1 MTEGTLHTAGPWGYG
16 WETSAREWAII
27 TNSAGNIIA
36 NVNTE
41 SGPDAQS
48 VPATRKMPAEANAR
62 LIAASPDLL
71 EALRQC
77 QRVLHDLTR
86 GDKSLS
92 TLHIYTHAVEAEAR
106 ARAAIAK
113 AEGSQP

>member
-1 MTEGTLHTAGPWGYG
+1 MTEGHTRGPWKYG
-16 WETSAREWAII
+16 WETSAREWALV
-27 TNSAGNIIA
+27 TNSAGSVVA
-36 NVNTE
+36 NVNSE

-62 LIAASPDLL
+62 LIAASPELL

-92 TLHIYTHAVEAEAR
+92 TLHIYTHAVEAEAKAR
-106 ARAAIAK
+106 ARTNK
-113 AEGSQP
+113 ESSDV

>member
-1 MTEGTLHTAGPWGYG
+1 MTGGYTRGPWGYG

-41 SGPDAQS
+41 TGPDAQS

-62 LIAASPDLL
+62 LIAAAPELL
-71 EALRQC
+71 EALKATLEEIE
-77 QRVLHDLTR
+77 RVEADVEYKLPC
-86 GDKSLS
+86 GDK
-92 TLHIYTHAVEAEAR
+92 
-106 ARAAIAK
+106 ARAAIAR
-113 AEGSQP
+113 AEGSAE